1 MVKTRLHRWILTA
14 AVVAGALGTNG
25 VCAAPTAA
33 DYLGAV
39 APKVG
44 SAPAVVAQVCAN
56 CHGADGV
63 AIAPVFPNLAGQNY
77 NYLLKSL
84 EEFRSGAWDAETMKQ
99 MVTNVPAADQ
109 NQNLKQIAAWFSQL
123 ELHPESGAP
132 TSGPKPA
139 KAVVEAGYTL
149 YFQGKRDADVPAC
162 AACHLASGLGN
173 APMAVPRLAGQ
184 NAPYLVS
191 QLKAFAA
198 GARHTSPGGVMS
210 TIAARLSDQEIQA
223 VATYVHEMRPELL
236 PGSGSQS
243 FEAYD
248 KALADQPVPGI
259 PASALAAPGGSNE

>member
-1 MVKTRLHRWILTA
+1 MNASMCRWTLPV
-14 AVVAGALGTNG
+14 VVAALGTG
-25 VCAAPTAA
+25 VACAAPAAA
-33 DYLGAV
+33 DYLGVV
-39 APKVG
+39 APKVD

-84 EEFRSGAWDAETMKQ
+84 EAFRDGTWDAATMKQ
-99 MVTNVPAADQ
+99 MVTTIPTVGQ
-109 NQNLKQIAAWFSQL
+109 NRILKQIAAWFSQR
-123 ELHPESGAP
+123 ELHPASGAQA
-132 TSGPKPA
+132 SQPKPDQTL
-139 KAVVEAGYTL
+139 VEAGYTL

-198 GARHTSPGGVMS
+198 GTRHTSPGGVMA
-210 TIAARLSDQEIQA
+210 TIAARLSDQQMQA
-223 VATYVHEMRPELL
+223 VATYVHEMRPDLL
-236 PGSGSQS
+236 PGSGPGN

-248 KALADQPVPGI
+248 KALKDQPVAGV
-259 PASALAAPGGSNE
+259 PASALAAPGDSNE